1 MKEVKGDLWSYD
13 GRKGFI
19 LLITTNGFIKKDGT
33 GVMGAGVAKQAAER
47 YPDLP
52 RLLGQALRD
61 RGNIVTP
68 LTFNIMA
75 FPVKHEWMN
84 DADLKLIR
92 RSTKQLKKL
101 ADSHTNSKF
110 ILPRPGCGNGH
121 RDWETEIKPI
131 VEILPDNVFVI
142 DE

>member
-1 MKEVKGDLWSYD
+1 MKEVKGDLWKYD

-19 LLITTNGFIKKDGT
+19 LLITTNGYVKNNGE
-33 GVMGAGVAKQAAER
+33 GVMGAGTAKQAAER

-52 RLLGQALRD
+52 RLLGESLQR
-61 RGNIVTP
+61 RGNVVSQ
-68 LTFNIMA
+68 LLGNIA
-75 FPVKHEWMN
+75 SFPVKHEWME

-92 RSTKQLKKL
+92 KSTLRLKQI
-101 ADSHTNSKF
+101 AEARPSTKF

-121 RDWETEIKPI
+121 MPWSKIKPI

-142 DE
+142 DK